1 MAVISEFVFQ
11 NSWRT
16 TAEAMS
22 LRGVR
27 RIVFRPLRGVR
38 RTVFTR
44 SALQRVASP
53 EATVAMPSKERKHN
67 AVLPR
72 LRKGTRNATEDD
84 PSLIG
89 PCPTKVQQLP
99 RWLGAL
105 DVGANVSRTLKPAR
119 ICQLN
124 ICQRAPSRFHN
135 GSAGLSWHQASAF
148 PCERLPLAYFYRFGF
163 AARWTLCCQVVDT
176 PSSARSRQHGAL
188 HHHRTWSWQLSFSS
202 QFYKIDHHGI

>member
-27 RIVFRPLRGVR
+27 RTVFRSLRGVR

-72 LRKGTRNATEDD
+72 LRMGTRNATEDD

-99 RWLGAL
+99 CWLRAL

-124 ICQRAPSRFHN
+124 ICQRAPSKFHN

-148 PCERLPLAYFYRFGF
+148 PCERLPHIYLCLSVSVSFP
-163 AARWTLCCQVVDT
+163 AARWTQFRQVVDT

-188 HHHRTWSWQLSFSS
+188 RHRRPFFWQH
-202 QFYKIDHHGI
+202 Y